1 MPGKKGTKKA
11 GKDEDLDAIIS
22 SMQKIDKKKSEKEKE
37 KPQSSVGTAPEANA
51 IPDAYTLIEKS
62 LVDERIK
69 KSLGANTKTFFPN
82 CEEDP
87 DFKLVQTQPEPTI
100 PLRILY
106 PKKSY
111 PVGQIW
117 QYKNMPAEEAKLR
130 FTSPEYKKKDKLIAP
145 DAKIADLRKAAEAH
159 RQARNWLRSWVKPG
173 MTMMEIC
180 DRTENKVR
188 ELLEGDGIVAGLAF
202 PMGCSLNHVA
212 AHYTPNAGDFTVLQQ
227 DDVVKF
233 DIGTHVNGHIIDSA
247 FTMCFNPQY
256 QELLDI
262 THEATM
268 TGVRE
273 SGVDARL
280 GEIGAKIQ
288 EVMES
293 GEVTINGK
301 TFKVHCVRNLSGH
314 TLGDFTVHAGKTLP
328 IVAQEDDMNDTKME
342 EGDLFACE
350 TFGTTG
356 KGYVRDEGE
365 SSHFMLSKQANMMVE
380 GVKSQ
385 GAKQLQKTID
395 HNFKTLAW
403 SRRSLDRLGLKAYL
417 LNLNQLIKA
426 GVVDE
431 YPPLAD
437 VHGSFVAQFE
447 HTFLLKP
454 SGKEVFSIGDDY

>member
-1 MPGKKGTKKA
+1 MPGKKGGVKKG

-22 SMQKIDKKKSEKEKE
+22 SMQKLDKKKSEKEKE
-37 KPQSSVGTAPEANA
+37 KPQSSVGTAPEANIA
-51 IPDAYTLIEKS
+51 PDPYTLIPKTV
-62 LVDERIK
+62 VDEKIK
-69 KSLGANTKTFFPN
+69 KSLAANTKTFFPN

-87 DFKLVQTQPEPTI
+87 EFKLAQTEPEPTI

-111 PVGQIW
+111 PVGKIW
-117 QYKNMPAEEAKLR
+117 QYKNMPEEEAKLR
-130 FTSPEYKKKDKLIAP
+130 FTSPEYKRKDKLITP
-145 DAKIADLRKAAEAH
+145 DSMIADLRKAAEAH
-159 RQARNWLRSWVKPG
+159 KQARKWLRTWVKPG

-188 ELLEGDGIVAGLAF
+188 ELLEGDGVVAGLAF

-212 AHYTPNAGDFTVLQQ
+212 AHYTPNAGDFTVLGQ

-233 DIGTHVNGHIIDSA
+233 DIGTHVNGHIVDSA
-247 FTMCFNPQY
+247 FTMCWNPQY

-273 SGVDARL
+273 AGVDARL
-280 GEIGAKIQ
+280 GEVGAKIQ

-301 TFKVHCVRNLSGH
+301 TFNVRCVRNLSGH
-314 TLGDFTVHAGKTLP
+314 TLGDFTVHAGKMLP
-328 IVAQEDDMNDTKME
+328 IVGNEDDPSKME

-350 TFGTTG
+350 TFGSTG

-365 SSHFMLSKQANMMVE
+365 CSHFMLSKQANMMTE
-380 GVKSQ
+380 GLKSP
-385 GAKQLQKTID
+385 GAKQLHKTIE

-403 SRRSLDRLGLKAYL
+403 SRRSLDRLGLKGYQ
-417 LNLNQLIKA
+417 LNLSQLARA

-437 VHGSFVAQFE
+437 IHGCFVAQFE

-454 SGKEVFSIGDDY
+454 SGKEVFSIDDDY